1 MFCMQC
7 GKKIPDDSTFC
18 PFCGAPVIRDES
30 EQDTQIRPAAPKKR
44 QGSLEASSAPAQN
57 TNTEP
62 AKGSVIEKPQAAA
75 VKAPET
81 ASGIKKPETAD
92 ADVKA
97 PAEAPPLFYRPAA
110 ERPADQISDA
120 VSSAAKASAG
130 ETFAADMPGALNAG
144 AKEAGAWTD
153 TQKSGK
159 DTFDGVSFDPFS
171 GRSKRPSGQSSL
183 SSDRPVPEI
192 LDVGMPTVE
201 IPAAD
206 MPDAGRPLGEILD
219 DATPTVEIPAA
230 DMPDPGPSFGEIL
243 DDAAPTVEIPAAD
256 LPDTG
261 PSADGFRNAG
271 PSADGFRDAGPSADG
286 FRDAGPSADGF
297 RDAGPSADGFRD
309 TDLSAGFS
317 EGDGASGGNPGV
329 PPAKKGK
336 GGKKA
341 FLIIGG
347 VAVLVILALILFRVF
362 DHNAKVKKYN
372 EGVAQME
379 SKDYDAALKT
389 FTELGSFDDSEYMA
403 SFAQMELDYLTLD
416 DEVKAGNYSRVVE
429 ILESRSE
436 FYADSEIGEQAAA
449 LAKEYGTV
457 SEAYE
462 AKDSGNYAEAAE
474 KFESLDT
481 IRNDY
486 GKDKCMCR
494 AHVAESEQNWSD
506 IIVNLYAVQSSDYDL
521 AFLEDPQSDEA
532 AVISE
537 SVASGEA
544 LEPDTAAE
552 ILQTDTD
559 EAEALKGTAI
569 KGLKYDA
576 AKAKLDAGKYED
588 AMTAFEELGDFL
600 DSAECYT
607 QAKDGY
613 DALQATYDE
622 AGEHFENE
630 EYYQAR
636 ELYLSISDFK
646 DAAEKAE
653 SCKQP
658 LPENG
663 ALKKGN
669 GGIAFT
675 ITAPDIGKSVFV
687 KIYDSDGDTVGQV
700 FLHSGSSSTVSMAA
714 GSYTIKVAYGTDWYG
729 EKDLFGDDGIYYQ
742 LLNGSSEQFGMEN
755 GYTYTLELLVS
766 TDGNVGSES
775 LGGAGDM

>member
-75 VKAPET
+75 AVKAPET

-130 ETFAADMPGALNAG
+130 ETFAAEMPGALNAG

-261 PSADGFRNAG
+261 PSADGFR
-271 PSADGFRDAGPSADG
+271 
-286 FRDAGPSADGF
+286 
-297 RDAGPSADGFRD
+297 D

-317 EGDGASGGNPGV
+317 EGDGAAGGNPGV

>member
-62 AKGSVIEKPQAAA
+62 AKGSVIEKPQAAAA

-230 DMPDPGPSFGEIL
+230 DMPDAGPSLGEIL

-261 PSADGFRNAG
+261 PSADGFR
-271 PSADGFRDAGPSADG
+271 
-286 FRDAGPSADGF
+286 
-297 RDAGPSADGFRD
+297 D

-317 EGDGASGGNPGV
+317 EGDGAAGGNPGV

-544 LEPDTAAE
+544 LEPDTVAE
-552 ILQTDTD
+552 ILQMDTD

>member
-62 AKGSVIEKPQAAA
+62 AKGSVIEKPQAAAA

-206 MPDAGRPLGEILD
+206 MPD
-219 DATPTVEIPAA
+219 
-230 DMPDPGPSFGEIL
+230 PGPSLGEIL

-261 PSADGFRNAG
+261 PSADGFRN
-271 PSADGFRDAGPSADG
+271 AGPSADG

-544 LEPDTAAE
+544 LEPDTVAE

>member
-1 MFCMQC
+1 M
-7 GKKIPDDSTFC
+7 
-18 PFCGAPVIRDES
+18 
-30 EQDTQIRPAAPKKR
+30 
-44 QGSLEASSAPAQN
+44 
-57 TNTEP
+57 
-62 AKGSVIEKPQAAA
+62 
-75 VKAPET
+75 
-81 ASGIKKPETAD
+81 
-92 ADVKA
+92 
-97 PAEAPPLFYRPAA
+97 
-110 ERPADQISDA
+110 
-120 VSSAAKASAG
+120 
-130 ETFAADMPGALNAG
+130 
-144 AKEAGAWTD
+144 
-153 TQKSGK
+153 
-159 DTFDGVSFDPFS
+159 
-171 GRSKRPSGQSSL
+171 
-183 SSDRPVPEI
+183 
-192 LDVGMPTVE
+192 
-201 IPAAD
+201 
-206 MPDAGRPLGEILD
+206 
-219 DATPTVEIPAA
+219 
-230 DMPDPGPSFGEIL
+230 
-243 DDAAPTVEIPAAD
+243 
-256 LPDTG
+256 
-261 PSADGFRNAG
+261 
-271 PSADGFRDAGPSADG
+271 
-286 FRDAGPSADGF
+286 
-297 RDAGPSADGFRD
+297 
-309 TDLSAGFS
+309 
-317 EGDGASGGNPGV
+317 

-347 VAVLVILALILFRVF
+347 VAVLAILAVILFRVF

-436 FYADSEIGEQAAA
+436 FYANSEIGEEAAA

-462 AKDSGNYAEAAE
+462 AKDSGNYAQAAE

-486 GKDKCMCR
+486 GKDKCMCL
-494 AHVAESEQNWSD
+494 AHVAESEKNWSD

-544 LEPDTAAE
+544 LEPDTVEEIIQAE
-552 ILQTDTD
+552 GD
-559 EAEALKGTAI
+559 EAAALKGTAI

-576 AKAKLDAGKYED
+576 AKAKLDAGEYED

-613 DALQATYDE
+613 DSLQATYDE
-622 AGEHFENE
+622 AGEHFKNE

-636 ELYLSISDFK
+636 ELYLSIGDFK

-658 LPENG
+658 MPENG

-687 KIYDSDGDTVGQV
+687 KIYDSNGDTVGQV

-714 GSYTIKVAYGTDWYG
+714 GSYTIKVAYGTEWYG

>member
-30 EQDTQIRPAAPKKR
+30 DQDTQIRPTAPKRR
-44 QGSLEASSAPAQN
+44 QGSLEAFSASAQN
-57 TNTEP
+57 TNAEPAQASVIETPKAAPAVMAPETGSGIKMPETEP
-62 AKGSVIEKPQAAA
+62 AE
-75 VKAPET
+75 VKA
-81 ASGIKKPETAD
+81 S
-92 ADVKA
+92 
-97 PAEAPPLFYRPAA
+97 AEASTPVNEPAV
-110 ERPADQISDA
+110 EKSADQISEA
-120 VSSAAKASAG
+120 ASSAAKASAAG
-130 ETFAADMPGALNAG
+130 SLAADLSGAVNAG
-144 AKEAGAWTD
+144 AKEAGAWAD
-153 TQKSGK
+153 TQKSGV

-171 GRSKRPSGQSSL
+171 GRSKRPSSQSSL
-183 SSDRPVPEI
+183 SSDSPVPEI
-192 LDVGMPTVE
+192 LDVG
-201 IPAAD
+201 
-206 MPDAGRPLGEILD
+206 
-219 DATPTVEIPAA
+219 TPTVEIPAA
-230 DMPDPGPSFGEIL
+230 DMPATGRPFGEILDDAAPTVEIPTADMPAAGRSFGEIL

-256 LPDTG
+256 LT
-261 PSADGFRNAG
+261 
-271 PSADGFRDAGPSADG
+271 DAGPSADG

-297 RDAGPSADGFRD
+297 RDAGFSADGFRD
-309 TDLSAGFS
+309 AGPAADGFRDADLSAGYS
-317 EGDGASGGNPGV
+317 EGDGAPGGKPGV

-347 VAVLVILALILFRVF
+347 VAVLAILAVILFRVF

-436 FYADSEIGEQAAA
+436 FYADSEIGEEAAA

-462 AKDSGNYAEAAE
+462 AKDSGNYAQAAE

-486 GKDKCMCR
+486 GKDKCMCL
-494 AHVAESEQNWSD
+494 AHVAESEKNWSD

-544 LEPDTAAE
+544 LEPDTVEEIIQAE
-552 ILQTDTD
+552 GD
-559 EAEALKGTAI
+559 EAAALKGTAI

-576 AKAKLDAGKYED
+576 AKAKLDAGEYED

-613 DALQATYDE
+613 DSLQATYDE
-622 AGEHFENE
+622 AGEHFKNE

-636 ELYLSISDFK
+636 ELYLSIGDFK

-658 LPENG
+658 MPENG

-687 KIYDSDGDTVGQV
+687 KIYDSNGDTVGQV

-714 GSYTIKVAYGTDWYG
+714 GSYTIKVAYGTEWYG